1 MKGMLT
7 VFGFT
12 FRDQVQKKSYIISTI
27 LMIILVV
34 AALCVPAIINL
45 VQSGKKSDLQSENNT
60 RNKTLYIIDNAG
72 IIDNKALL
80 EGALTGYKVEIKN
93 DADKDSVIKLTKNS
107 SDYALA
113 IVDEKD
119 GSLFYNY
126 YVKSMGDGPDPT
138 ILNTIFQ
145 NINTSKLLSQSGV
158 SQTVTKS
165 ILSPVS
171 YNLHQGGKGM
181 MSGYIPAIAVSLL
194 LFMSIYM
201 YGYWVAMSIASEKTS
216 RVMELLI
223 TSTKPS
229 KIVVGKSI
237 AMGLLG
243 FIQLISIIIASVVTY
258 KIAYPKNYNLGGLMI
273 NFSGFTPFYAVVLI
287 AYFILG
293 FSLYAM
299 ISAVAGATV
308 SNSED
313 VRTAIMPVSMVAVI
327 AFYFAYGTIMLP
339 ESPAAIAASII
350 PFSAPFSMPS
360 RILMTD
366 VAPWQMAAS
375 FGLLAITTFL
385 MAVVSIRLYSAA
397 VLHYGGKLKISDLIK
412 LSKTGK

>member
-12 FRDQVQKKSYIISTI
+12 FRDQVRKKSYIISSI
-27 LMIILVV
+27 IMIILVV
-34 AALCVPAIINL
+34 GALCVPAIINL
-45 VQSGKKSDLQSENNT
+45 VQSGKKSDPQSENNT
-60 RNKTLYIIDNAG
+60 RNKTFYIIDHVG
-72 IIDNKALL
+72 IIDNKAVL
-80 EGALTGYKVEIKN
+80 EGALAGYKVEIKN
-93 DADKDSVIKLTKNS
+93 DADKESLVTSIKSS

-119 GSLFYNY
+119 GSLFYDY

-273 NFSGFTPFYAVVLI
+273 N
-287 AYFILG
+287 
-293 FSLYAM
+293 
-299 ISAVAGATV
+299 
-308 SNSED
+308 
-313 VRTAIMPVSMVAVI
+313 
-327 AFYFAYGTIMLP
+327 
-339 ESPAAIAASII
+339 
-350 PFSAPFSMPS
+350 
-360 RILMTD
+360 
-366 VAPWQMAAS
+366 
-375 FGLLAITTFL
+375 
-385 MAVVSIRLYSAA
+385 
-397 VLHYGGKLKISDLIK
+397 
-412 LSKTGK
+412 